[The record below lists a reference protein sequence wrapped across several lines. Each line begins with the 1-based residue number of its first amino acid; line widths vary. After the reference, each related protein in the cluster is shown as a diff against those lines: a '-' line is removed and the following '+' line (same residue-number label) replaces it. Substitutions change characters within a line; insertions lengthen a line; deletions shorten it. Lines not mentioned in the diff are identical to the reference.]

1 MTVQSTRP
9 HRLGA
14 LSLLVLLSGCAGVE
28 PMGVRPDPAS
38 IKKILFRFEPDTVPA
53 ARERD
58 MAERVSKNL
67 GTWGYPVT
75 TDGQGG
81 DYSHIMEAK
90 IGEVSFK
97 STPKGFSFTLGNS
110 DPRAMDFQ
118 KADVLPVDCVLYP
131 VGRAKD
137 RASLYMDFM
146 ADDKV
151 KGGARNKPDS
161 AAESAYVNHA
171 ATVCFNLLEDLK
183 VRRGK
188 PTPAVAGA
196 LGGTD
201 SSSGDAWFPEVR
213 IEVREKP
220 AASSAKPA
228 AAVAAPAVVPA
239 SAPVAAKPSLE
250 ATPGSA
256 APPAEEATPE
266 AEAPPV
272 SAETRPGKEE
282 GRKQM
287 IIHNQGSPIILEFG
301 YERK

>member
-9 HRLGA
+9 YRLCA

-38 IKKILFRFEPDTVPA
+38 IKKILFRFEPGTLPA
-53 ARERD
+53 AREQD

-75 TDGQGG
+75 AEGRGG

-137 RASLYMDFM
+137 RASLYMDFI

-161 AAESAYVNHA
+161 AAEGVYVNHA

-188 PTPAVAGA
+188 PAPAVAGA

-201 SSSGDAWFPEVR
+201 GSSGDAWFPEVR
-213 IEVREKP
+213 IEVRGKP
-220 AASSAKPA
+220 AAVAVP
-228 AAVAAPAVVPA
+228 AVAPA

-250 ATPGSA
+250 AMPDSA
-256 APPAEEATPE
+256 ASPE
-266 AEAPPV
+266 EAPPV
-272 SAETRPGKEE
+272 STETRTGKEE

>member
-9 HRLGA
+9 YRLGA
-14 LSLLVLLSGCAGVE
+14 LSLLALLSGCAGVE

-53 ARERD
+53 ARQKD

-75 TDGQGG
+75 AEGQGG
-81 DYSHIMEAK
+81 DYTHIMEAK

-97 STPKGFSFTLGNS
+97 STPKGFSFTVGNS

-131 VGRAKD
+131 VGHAKD
-137 RASLYMDFM
+137 KASLYMDFM

-151 KGGARNKPDS
+151 KSGSKSKPDS
-161 AAESAYVNHA
+161 AVEGVYVNHA

-183 VRRGK
+183 VQRGK
-188 PTPAVAGA
+188 PAPTVAGA

-201 SSSGDAWFPEVR
+201 GSSGDTWFPEVR

-220 AASSAKPA
+220 AAGAAQPA
-228 AAVAAPAVVPA
+228 AVTAPAEVPA
-239 SAPVAAKPSLE
+239 VAPVAAKPSLK
-250 ATPGSA
+250 ATPDSA
-256 APPAEEATPE
+256 APPTEEAAT
-266 AEAPPV
+266 EAPPV
-272 SAETRPGKEE
+272 STETRPGKEE

>member
-9 HRLGA
+9 YRLGA

-28 PMGVRPDPAS
+28 PKGVRPDPAS
-38 IKKILFRFEPDTVPA
+38 IKKVLFRFEPDTLESVPA
-53 ARERD
+53 ARQQE

-67 GTWGYPVT
+67 GAWGYGVT
-75 TDGQGG
+75 ADGKGG
-81 DYSHIMEAK
+81 DYSHVMEAK
-90 IGEVSFK
+90 IGAVSFK
-97 STPKGFSFTLGNS
+97 STPQGFSFTVGNS
-110 DPRAMDFQ
+110 DPRALDFQ

-151 KGGARNKPDS
+151 KGGVRNKPDP
-161 AAESAYVNHA
+161 AVEGVYVNHA

-183 VRRGK
+183 VQRGK
-188 PTPAVAGA
+188 PAPIVAGA

-201 SSSGDAWFPEVR
+201 GSSGDTWFPEVR

-220 AASSAKPA
+220 AASSAQP
-228 AAVAAPAVVPA
+228 AAVAAPAVVPGTV
-239 SAPVAAKPSLE
+239 PVAAEPSLK
-250 ATPGSA
+250 AAPASA
-256 APPAEEATPE
+256 APSEQATP
-266 AEAPPV
+266 V
-272 SAETRPGKEE
+272 STETRSKEE

-287 IIHNQGSPIILEFG
+287 VIHNQGSPIILEFG